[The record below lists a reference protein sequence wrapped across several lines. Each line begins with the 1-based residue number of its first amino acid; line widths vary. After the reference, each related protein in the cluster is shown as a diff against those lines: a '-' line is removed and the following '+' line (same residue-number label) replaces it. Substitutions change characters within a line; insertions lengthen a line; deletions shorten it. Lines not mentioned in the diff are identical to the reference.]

1 MILQL
6 NKVSKSF
13 GTDEIL
19 NDITFSVNENDRI
32 GIIGRNGCG
41 KTTLLN
47 IISGSMP
54 YSGGTCTAPKD
65 VRIGFLRQT
74 GCETMNT
81 TIMEEMTSVF
91 KSVFETEED
100 MRRLEKEISKESDDK
115 KRSALLNQYAKKS
128 EMFEKADG
136 FLIKTKINTIL
147 TGMGFDKF
155 DLNMKADKLSGG
167 EKTKL
172 SFAKLLLEEREILL
186 LDEPTNHLDFKTV
199 LWLEEYLK
207 DYKGALLIV
216 SHDRYFLDKVVTSVC
231 EIEYGVLTRYKGNYT
246 AYTLLKS
253 DSVKRQQKEY
263 EAQQKEIA
271 KLEEYIAKNKVRAS
285 TAASAKSREK
295 ALERMELIEKPSI
308 ASNSANIKFEYKIQ
322 PPFDI
327 LDVKD
332 VDIRVGSGTSEKILA
347 EHISFEIKRGEKLG
361 IIGDNGIG
369 KSSFLKVLQGILPHS
384 GGG

>member
-100 MRRLEKEISKESDDK
+100 MRRLEKEISKEIDDK

-186 LDEPTNHLDFKTV
+186 LDEPTNHLDLNSKEVLEAALNDFGGTV
-199 LWLEEYLK
+199 
-207 DYKGALLIV
+207 IFI
-216 SHDRYFLDKVVTSVC
+216 SHDRYLLNKVPDKIVEITQDGAVVYDGNYEYYKERSQQQAKAAEQPKETKKKTDGGYRSREMRRADAMRKQQIKQIEDEISYLEQTCKTLEEELSC
-231 EIEYGVLTRYKGNYT
+231 EEVYSSFELTRE
-246 AYTLLKS
+246 KS
-253 DSVKRQQKEY
+253 LELESANKR
-263 EAQQKEIA
+263 
-271 KLEEYIAKNKVRAS
+271 LEEC
-285 TAASAKSREK
+285 
-295 ALERMELIEKPSI
+295 
-308 ASNSANIKFEYKIQ
+308 FE
-322 PPFDI
+322 
-327 LDVKD
+327 
-332 VDIRVGSGTSEKILA
+332 EW
-347 EHISFEIKRGEKLG
+347 EKL
-361 IIGDNGIG
+361 
-369 KSSFLKVLQGILPHS
+369 SEE
-384 GGG
+384 